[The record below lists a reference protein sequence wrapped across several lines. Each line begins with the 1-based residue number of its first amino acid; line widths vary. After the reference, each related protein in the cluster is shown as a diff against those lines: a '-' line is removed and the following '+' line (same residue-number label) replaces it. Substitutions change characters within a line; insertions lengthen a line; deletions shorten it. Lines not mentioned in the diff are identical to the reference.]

1 MKEIDEKNI
10 LKTYQ
15 FNDVTLGE
23 VFRYTE
29 RKTLY
34 GHLEVGDEVLIER
47 YDSAYQKKQGNC
59 FEKIKGIVKS
69 VTEPNAPERNH
80 IKNNRSLKML
90 IEATEII

>member
-10 LKTYQ
+10 LRTYQ

-34 GHLEVGDEVLIER
+34 GHFEVVD
-47 YDSAYQKKQGNC
+47 
-59 FEKIKGIVKS
+59 
-69 VTEPNAPERNH
+69 
-80 IKNNRSLKML
+80 
-90 IEATEII
+90 

>member
-29 RKTLY
+29 RITLY

-69 VTEPNAPERNH
+69 VTEPPA
-80 IKNNRSLKML
+80 IKRDGIRNNRTLEML
-90 IEATEII
+90 IEAMEII

>member
-23 VFRYTE
+23 VFPYTE

-34 GHLEVGDEVLIER
+34 GHLKVGDTVLIER
-47 YDSAYQKKQGNC
+47 YDNAYQKKKGNY
-59 FEKIKGIVKS
+59 FERIKGIVKR
-69 VTEPNAPERNH
+69 VTKPNALERNR
-80 IKNNRSLKML
+80 IKNNRSLEML
-90 IEATEII
+90 IEATEIV

>member
-1 MKEIDEKNI
+1 MEQVREENI

-34 GHLEVGDEVLIER
+34 GHLKVGDMVLIER
-47 YDSAYQKKQGNC
+47 YKNAYQKKQGNY
-59 FEKIKGIVKS
+59 FERIKGIVKS
-69 VTEPNAPERNH
+69 VTEPPA
-80 IKNNRSLKML
+80 IKRDGIRNNRTLEML
-90 IEATEII
+90 IEAMEII